1 MLGQHTKFLINF
13 LGIILY
19 GMLAGT
25 GKNEYAFQLDRKVP
39 IMPVTRTAYVIWAIQ
54 QQQWNV
60 CFEVFTADNKH

>member
-1 MLGQHTKFLINF
+1 
-13 LGIILY
+13 
-19 GMLAGT
+19 MLAGT